1 MAHCF
6 LPFVIGFCYILGTTT
21 TIIHACNQTERASL
35 LSFALALSSP
45 TFLKWTSDDC
55 CRWQGINCDEAGWVT
70 HLSLP
75 SKGLTFKQGTS
86 FPSSKL
92 ALGNLT
98 HLTHLNLSHNSL
110 DQTVASFLSL
120 SHLEALDLSSNL
132 LSGELPPSLPSSIQI
147 LDLSNNRFSGSI
159 PSTFFRQAKNLTS
172 FRVSNNIFSGSI
184 PSSLCLHHSSPLI
197 SALDFSFNDFNGSL
211 SSGLGECSKLKAF
224 RAGHNNLSGVLPDDI
239 YNAAKL
245 EELAMPFN
253 SLDGVIGDRI
263 VNLAN
268 LEILDLQVNQL
279 RGVLPFNF
287 GNLSEMKHLLL
298 HWNNFEGSLP
308 QSLMNCTNLKELNLL
323 GNQFQGD
330 ISMLNFSKLSQLT
343 RLDLLSNNFNGI
355 LPMSLYSC
363 KSLKAIRLSL
373 NDIEGQIQPEIL
385 LLKSLSFLSLAYNRM
400 SNITKAMNILR
411 HSKSLEFLSF
421 GFSYE
426 ADEESPADFG
436 IADFD
441 GFESLRF
448 LNLGGCN
455 LAGEI
460 PAWLTKLKN
469 LEVLTLLSNKL
480 TGPMPSELGNLPRLF
495 YLNFGSNRIVGEI
508 PKQLLRLPTLV
519 SKSNGSEDHDDACL
533 ELPVMRF
540 STSNEYSDTQIVTKR
555 GTGRIGGIG
564 QQFNSLSFFPRA
576 IFLGHNSFSGT
587 IPIEIGHLDRLQT
600 LELSHNNFSGN
611 IPPEISNLKDLSV
624 LLLNENHLS
633 GQIPSSLNSLSF
645 LSDLNVSYNNL
656 EGQIPKGTQ
665 IQGFDV
671 SVFEGNPKLCGLPLP
686 NECQAVK
693 GIDDLDVDEEE
704 EEEEEH
710 QTAWPYVHVGI
721 GFIIGFWGVCGSLI
735 FNKRWRYAY
744 FRFIEKVQTM
754 FYVMIAVRVNKMKTR
769 INSS

>member
-6 LPFVIGFCYILGTTT
+6 PPFVIGVCYILGAT
-21 TIIHACNQTERASL
+21 TIIRACNQAERASL

-92 ALGNLT
+92 AFGNLT

-132 LSGELPPSLPSSIQI
+132 LSEELPLSLPSSIQV
-147 LDLSNNRFSGSI
+147 LDLSNNQFSGSI
-159 PSTFFRQAKNLTS
+159 PSTFFLQAKNLTS

-197 SALDFSFNDFNGSL
+197 SVLDFSFNDFNGSL
-211 SSGLGECSKLKAF
+211 SSGLGECF
-224 RAGHNNLSGVLPDDI
+224 GHDPQRAEPRRAEFQVPPQMRNLQHKRS
-239 YNAAKL
+239 
-245 EELAMPFN
+245 
-253 SLDGVIGDRI
+253 
-263 VNLAN
+263 
-268 LEILDLQVNQL
+268 ILTAGYQ
-279 RGVLPFNF
+279 
-287 GNLSEMKHLLL
+287 
-298 HWNNFEGSLP
+298 
-308 QSLMNCTNLKELNLL
+308 
-323 GNQFQGD
+323 
-330 ISMLNFSKLSQLT
+330 
-343 RLDLLSNNFNGI
+343 
-355 LPMSLYSC
+355 
-363 KSLKAIRLSL
+363 
-373 NDIEGQIQPEIL
+373 
-385 LLKSLSFLSLAYNRM
+385 
-400 SNITKAMNILR
+400 
-411 HSKSLEFLSF
+411 
-421 GFSYE
+421 

-441 GFESLRF
+441 GFQSLRF

-455 LAGEI
+455 LA
-460 PAWLTKLKN
+460 
-469 LEVLTLLSNKL
+469 
-480 TGPMPSELGNLPRLF
+480 
-495 YLNFGSNRIVGEI
+495 GEI

-519 SKSNGSEDHDDACL
+519 SKSNRSADQDVAYDL
-533 ELPVMRF
+533 KLPVTRF

-555 GTGRIGGIG
+555 GAGRIGGIG
-564 QQFNSLSFFPRA
+564 
-576 IFLGHNSFSGT
+576 HNSFNGT

-600 LELSHNNFSGN
+600 LELNHNNFSGN
-611 IPPEISNLKDLSV
+611 IPSEISNLKDLSV

-633 GQIPSSLNSLSF
+633 GQIPSSLNGLSF

-656 EGQIPKGTQ
+656 ERQIPKGTQ

-704 EEEEEH
+704 EEEH

-721 GFIIGFWGVCGSLI
+721 GFIIGFWGVCGSLL

-744 FRFIEKVQTM
+744 FGFIEKI
-754 FYVMIAVRVNKMKTR
+754 F
-769 INSS
+769 

>member
-1 MAHCF
+1 MEDKMGIGRPPGKMNPASYV
-6 LPFVIGFCYILGTTT
+6 LRPFTKQEREELDFTFQHGTDAVRILLLEGFNKAATFVNTAKPLEQCVPTLLQLERIIGIDKTHSASVLFYFNYNSFGSPMPSSLDLIAVWFWCGDGWRARSHIRWMIGN
-21 TIIHACNQTERASL
+21 AVPATERASL

-92 ALGNLT
+92 AFGNLT

-110 DQTVASFLSL
+110 NQTVASFLSL

-132 LSGELPPSLPSSIQI
+132 LSGELPLSLPSSIQV
-147 LDLSNNRFSGSI
+147 LDLSNNQFSGSI

-172 FRVSNNIFSGSI
+172 FR
-184 PSSLCLHHSSPLI
+184 
-197 SALDFSFNDFNGSL
+197 
-211 SSGLGECSKLKAF
+211 ECSKLKAF
-224 RAGHNNLSGVLPDDI
+224 RAGHNNLSGVLLEDI
-239 YNAAKL
+239 YNATKL

-263 VNLAN
+263 VNLTN
-268 LEILDLQVNQL
+268 LAILDLQVNQL
-279 RGVLPFNF
+279 R
-287 GNLSEMKHLLL
+287 
-298 HWNNFEGSLP
+298 
-308 QSLMNCTNLKELNLL
+308 
-323 GNQFQGD
+323 
-330 ISMLNFSKLSQLT
+330 
-343 RLDLLSNNFNGI
+343 
-355 LPMSLYSC
+355 
-363 KSLKAIRLSL
+363 
-373 NDIEGQIQPEIL
+373 
-385 LLKSLSFLSLAYNRM
+385 
-400 SNITKAMNILR
+400 
-411 HSKSLEFLSF
+411 
-421 GFSYE
+421 
-426 ADEESPADFG
+426 DEESPADFG

-441 GFESLRF
+441 GFQSLRF
-448 LNLGGCN
+448 LNLGGCT

-460 PAWLTKLKN
+460 PTWLTKLKN

-480 TGPMPSELGNLPRLF
+480 TGPIPSQLGNLSRLF

-519 SKSNGSEDHDDACL
+519 SKSNRSADQDVAYDL
-533 ELPVMRF
+533 ELPVTRF

-555 GTGRIGGIG
+555 GAGRIGGIG

-576 IFLGHNSFSGT
+576 IFLGHNSFNGT
-587 IPIEIGHLDRLQT
+587 IPIEIGHLVRLQT
-600 LELSHNNFSGN
+600 LELNHNNFSGN
-611 IPPEISNLKDLSV
+611 IPAEISNLKDLSV

-633 GQIPSSLNSLSF
+633 GQIPSSLNGLSF

-656 EGQIPKGTQ
+656 ERQIPKGTQ

-671 SVFEGNPKLCGLPLP
+671 YVFEGNPKLCGLPLP

-693 GIDDLDVDEEE
+693 GIDDLDVDEE

-754 FYVMIAVRVNKMKTR
+754 FYVMIAVRVNKMKRR